1 MQMTYILE
9 TKNITRT
16 FKEGR
21 IETAVLRGLNLSVPQ
36 GQLTAVIGKSGSG
49 KSTLL
54 HILGTLDTPSSG
66 ELWFK
71 GENITALGEGRKA
84 RLRARHLGFV
94 YQFHHLLLDFTALEN
109 AAMPLLIGGMERQ
122 AAFARAREY
131 LEKVGLADKAD
142 CRPGEL
148 SGGQRQRAAIAR
160 ALCPQPDLILADEP
174 TGNLD
179 EENAAQ
185 VFALFEELVRQEQRS
200 VVMVTH
206 DLSLARRCD
215 HIFALENGR
224 GEFKC

>member
-9 TKNITRT
+9 AKNITRT

-215 HIFALENGR
+215 HIFALESGR

>member
-1 MQMTYILE
+1 MTYILE
-9 TKNITRT
+9 AKNITRT
-16 FKEGR
+16 FREGR

-54 HILGTLDTPSSG
+54 HILGTLDTPTSG
-66 ELWFK
+66 ELWFQ
-71 GENITALGEGRKA
+71 GRNITALSESGKA
-84 RLRARHLGFV
+84 RLRARSLGFV

-109 AAMPLLIGGMERQ
+109 AAMPLLIGGMPRSE
-122 AAFARAREY
+122 AFERAREY
-131 LEKVGLADKAD
+131 LDKVGLADKAD

-185 VFALFEELVRQEQRS
+185 VFALFEDLVRREQRS

-224 GEFKC
+224 GEFTC

>member
-9 TKNITRT
+9 AKNITRT